1 MNFDFKQHPIKWTTI
16 VASVAISIVVG
27 SLILIL
33 VGKNPI
39 EVFSIIISGALGSE
53 FALSSTL
60 RWMTPILICGV
71 ASAISFR
78 GGMFNMGIEGQM
90 YLGAFFAALAG
101 HYVKGLPATVH
112 VPLCILVG
120 MLFGVLF
127 ALIPALLRYYFNANE
142 MVVGIMMNYV
152 AMDLTDYLV
161 RYHFIAG
168 GTFGTALVTE
178 EIQSTARLPMLL
190 SKGQANYG
198 LLIGILL
205 VVSFYIIIKKSK
217 SGYEIHIVGINPEF
231 ARYGGVDVA
240 KTQIKII
247 LISGAIAGIAGAVEV
262 MGVVKMFQTRFSP
275 GYGND
280 GIVAAFLGANTP
292 IGTLIA
298 SFVLGALKAGVLS
311 VERYA
316 GVSRALAKIIQAI
329 VLIFISTRMLSNADA
344 FKLKF
349 RKKMSAQA
357 EQKRGVR

>member
-1 MNFDFKQHPIKWTTI
+1 MNFDFRQHPIKWTTI
-16 VASVAISIVVG
+16 VASVGISIAIG
-27 SLILIL
+27 SLILVL
-33 VGKNPI
+33 VGKNPA
-39 EVFSIIISGALGSE
+39 EVFSIIASGAVGSE

-101 HYVKGLPATVH
+101 HYLQGLPTMLHLPAC
-112 VPLCILVG
+112 LLAG
-120 MLFGVLF
+120 MLFGALF
-127 ALIPALLRYYFNANE
+127 ALIPALLRYYFDASE

-152 AMDLTDYLV
+152 AMYLTDYLV

-168 GTFGTALVTE
+168 GTHGTALVTE
-178 EIQSTARLPMLL
+178 EIQATARLPMLL

-198 LLIGILL
+198 LLIGGLL
-205 VVSFYIIIKKSK
+205 VLVFYVLIKKSK
-217 SGYEIHIVGINPEF
+217 AGYEIHIVGINPEF
-231 ARYGGVDVA
+231 ARYGGVNVA
-240 KTQIKII
+240 ATQIKII

-292 IGTLIA
+292 AGTLIA

-316 GVSRALAKIIQAI
+316 GVSRALAKIIQAV
-329 VLIFISTRMLSNADA
+329 VLVFISTRMLSGLDP
-344 FKLKF
+344 FKLRF
-349 RKKMSAQA
+349 RRKAPETA
-357 EQKRGVR
+357 EQKEA